1 LKGGI
6 SINISKIFR
15 KNTTLKKYVTPMLII
30 VILITAAA
38 VFGIRRKTIV
48 VNIDGNQNTVTTYKS
63 NVGEFLESKD
73 ISVGHKDKITPS
85 LNSKLK
91 KGETVTIK
99 RAVSVKLNV
108 DNRSLSIKSAEED
121 ISSMLKAEGVEL
133 GFEDKVNPSK
143 ETKLSEGIEV
153 DVIRVES
160 KMFTKTL
167 PINFKTVVDK
177 KESLP
182 NTHNKT
188 IQEGQNGE
196 REILYSVVYENDKEV
211 SRRVVSETIT
221 KKPLDKIVVMGT
233 YPLMPVS
240 RGGNIMPFSKTID
253 AKATAYWAVRGVGKT
268 YTASGRK
275 AIRNPDGYSTIAVD
289 PKVIP
294 YGTKLFI
301 EKYGFAIAADTG
313 TSIKGNKI
321 DVYFDTLKEARNWGL
336 KSVKVYI
343 LK

>member
-6 SINISKIFR
+6 SININKIFR
-15 KNTTLKKYVTPMLII
+15 ENTTLKKFVTPLLII
-30 VILITAAA
+30 LILITSAT
-38 VFGIRRKTIV
+38 VIGIKRKTIV
-48 VNIDGNQNTVTTYKS
+48 VNIDGTQNTVTTYKS
-63 NVGEFLESKD
+63 NVAEFLESKN
-73 ISVGHKDKITPS
+73 ISIDPKDKVTPS

-91 KGETVTIK
+91 KGETINIK
-99 RAVSVKLNV
+99 RAVNIKVHVDDKELN
-108 DNRSLSIKSAEED
+108 IKSAEED
-121 ISSMLKAEGVEL
+121 INSMLKAECIDL
-133 GFEDKVNPSK
+133 GFEDKINPVK
-143 ETKLSEGIEV
+143 ETKLSQGMNI
-153 DVIRVES
+153 DIIRVES
-160 KMFTKTL
+160 KIFTKTL

-177 KESLP
+177 KASLP

-188 IQEGQNGE
+188 VQEGQNGE
-196 REILYSVVYENDKEV
+196 REIVYSVVYENDREV

-240 RGGNIMPFSKTID
+240 RGGKVMPFSKTIS

-321 DVYFDTLKEARNWGL
+321 DVFFDTYKEACSWGL
-336 KSVKVYI
+336 KNVKVYV

>member
-15 KNTTLKKYVTPMLII
+15 ENTTLKKLIIPMLII
-30 VILITAAA
+30 LVIVSAAA
-38 VFGIRRKTIV
+38 VISIKRKTITI
-48 VNIDGNQNTVTTYKS
+48 NIDGTQTTVTTYKS
-63 NVGEFLESKD
+63 NVRQFLESQS
-73 ISVGHKDKITPS
+73 ISIGSKDKITPP
-85 LNSKLK
+85 LDSKLK
-91 KGETVTIK
+91 KGEIIAIK
-99 RAVSVKLNV
+99 RAVKIILNV
-108 DNRSLSIKSAEED
+108 DNDEKTILSAEES
-121 ISSMLKAEGVEL
+121 IGTMLKTEGIEL
-133 GFEDKVNPSK
+133 GFEDKVNPSLD
-143 ETKLSEGIEV
+143 TKLSSGMNV
-153 DVIRVES
+153 DIIRVES
-160 KMFTKTL
+160 KIFTKTL

-177 KESLP
+177 KSSLP
-182 NTHNKT
+182 NTHNKV

-196 REILYSVVYENDKEV
+196 REIVYSIVYENDREV
-211 SRRVVSETIT
+211 SRRVVNETII

-240 RGGNIMPFSKTID
+240 RGGQIMPFSKTFD

-301 EKYGFAIAADTG
+301 ENYGFAIAADTG

-321 DVYFDTLKEARNWGL
+321 DVFFDTLKEARNWGL